1 MKERLRRRLAVLGW
15 DGSLEEACLN
25 IGYQYLV
32 GAFDPAVLRPFMNED
47 GSVRTRGYE
56 HGAFDLVWA
65 STAAMLDE
73 AERVGRSDLLAPP
86 AVKTA
91 EQVLDLLNRRFGK
104 G

>member
-1 MKERLRRRLAVLGW
+1 MEERLRRRVAALGW

-25 IGYQYLV
+25 IGYQFLV
-32 GAFDPAVLRPFMNED
+32 GAFDLAVLRPFMNED
-47 GSVRTRGYE
+47 GSAKTRGYE

-73 AERVGRSDLLAPP
+73 AERVGRSDLLALP
-86 AVKTA
+86 AVKTP
-91 EQVLDLLNRRFGK
+91 EQIIDLLGRRFGQ